1 MKRLLLFTALL
12 LTPLSPLFAA
22 ELNNQDALQGLT
34 ETKAVFD
41 INQGNPD
48 ILALR
53 LQLVEKTYTQLKAA
67 ETAPKFVLTFRGKAS
82 NFLTKGETHID
93 VEDREKKQQIEKL
106 LKHLSQIGIPLE
118 QCAIAA
124 QLAKIDPGDFLPNVK
139 VVANGYVSLIGYQ
152 NRGYALVSME

>member
-1 MKRLLLFTALL
+1 MKHLLLFSLL
-12 LTPLSPLFAA
+12 LFIPLNPVFAA
-22 ELNNQDALQGLT
+22 EFNNRDALRGLT

-53 LQLVEKTYTQLKAA
+53 LQLVEKTYQQLKAA
-67 ETAPKFVLTFRGKAS
+67 GTSPKFVLAFRGKAS
-82 NFLTKGETHID
+82 NFLTTGETYID
-93 VEDREKKQQIEKL
+93 VEDREKKQQIDKL
-106 LKHLSQIGIPLE
+106 LEHLSQLGLSLE

-124 QLAKIDPGDFLPNVK
+124 GLAKIDTADFLPYVK

-152 NRGYALVSME
+152 NQGYALVSME